1 MKNLVWSHHL
11 GSFQY
16 NIISL
21 AKISVNRIIMLSA
34 QVKKVAPLLRL
45 EAKSPGLLLFTP
57 DRGVALVGSDGS
69 VLACSAVLAAAG
81 PWLRRSLITD
91 HCS

>member
-1 MKNLVWSHHL
+1 VKNLVWSHHL

-57 DRGVALVGSDGS
+57 EQEVETEDGPLLEQVAEKG
-69 VLACSAVLAAAG
+69 AALEQVAEEG
-81 PWLRRSLITD
+81 AALEQVIV
-91 HCS
+91 